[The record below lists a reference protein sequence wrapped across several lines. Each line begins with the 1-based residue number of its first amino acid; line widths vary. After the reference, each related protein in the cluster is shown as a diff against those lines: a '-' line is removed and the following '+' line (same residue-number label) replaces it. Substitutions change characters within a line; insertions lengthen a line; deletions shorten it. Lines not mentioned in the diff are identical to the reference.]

1 MKAIGNLI
9 FFTIFYAI
17 AIIMIMPIVGIPVLI
32 LHLFLIFGGAGKR
45 IEKVQQKLHDSLMD
59 GESIVVHGNEMRPYA
74 LFSRRSLI
82 AISNSRV
89 IYFKRP
95 ILGGF
100 SMIDIQWKDVTDAE
114 LSQNILPNICGSKI
128 SFTHSIEKNNII
140 INISSEPAT
149 QIYKYAQKE
158 EQAWEEKH
166 RIRAIEET
174 RAAAGGTYINPPS
187 STAPANQ
194 PEGKSVL
201 DEINE
206 AKEMLDQGIISDA
219 EFNELKSKI
228 LNQGRSM

>member
-17 AIIMIMPIVGIPVLI
+17 IIGMSIVGIPVLI

-45 IEKVQQKLHDSLMD
+45 IEKVQQKLHESLMD

-158 EQAWEEKH
+158 EQAWEEK
-166 RIRAIEET
+166 RRVRAIEET
-174 RAAAGGTYINPPS
+174 RAAAGGTYITSPS
-187 STAPANQ
+187 ASTPVDQ
-194 PEGKSVL
+194 PEETSLIDQIKA
-201 DEINE
+201 
-206 AKEMLDQGIISDA
+206 AKEMMDQGIIDDS

-228 LNQGRSM
+228 LNQGRSI

>member
-1 MKAIGNLI
+1 MKAINNLLT
-9 FFTIFYAI
+9 FTVYI
-17 AIIMIMPIVGIPVLI
+17 ALMTISLIGIPILI
-32 LHLFLIFGGAGKR
+32 LHMILMFRGSKKR
-45 IEKVQQKLHDSLMD
+45 IEVAMQQLHDSLMD